1 MTPMGE
7 AGALSVQGGA
17 VGVVARERVPW
28 RNGWVDARVCCSEED
43 LTPVAPLQACACNAG
58 GIVSPS
64 NVVDQV
70 GIRGVADRFT
80 CVDGAFG
87 AESGVKDGGMSLNG
101 TEVEGMGTVGS
112 IQGGDEIPTEL
123 LLVVEAECSENC
135 VIVVSTAMGD

>member
-1 MTPMGE
+1 M
-7 AGALSVQGGA
+7 
-17 VGVVARERVPW
+17 PW
-28 RNGWVDARVCCSEED
+28 RDGRVGARVCCSEED
-43 LTPVAPLQACACNAG
+43 LTSVAPLQACARNAG

-70 GIRGVADRFT
+70 GIRGIAGRFT

-112 IQGGDEIPTEL
+112 VQGKDEIPTKL

-135 VIVVSTAMGD
+135 VIVVGTAVSD